1 MSDIKKTIVV
11 NKEFLSPKKN
21 KNIKNKTIKNKI
33 SVNPQVLKNKL
44 LKKIKHHKTIEQKS
58 SGKNDSIINQSTAE
72 DDMDE
77 FKKSFNFINNFA
89 TTSSS
94 SIGRPK
100 TLKKPINASRT
111 SPPVHLEIPIELE
124 IPEQNFVPQQNSK
137 PIDIIIPKVENGEL
151 PYGCLKGG
159 NKPTYRTW
167 NKTIKRDPSFLQ
179 EEKKSLPVTQKID
192 PLDKKNRIRKLH
204 QRLTSLEKEEKAEN
218 RKINKYNKKKTKR
231 TITKK
236 FTIGRSKNGGSIGI
250 LIKDRKTRKKIL
262 DAQKEM
268 KKKDINE
275 IKKYLYD
282 HGFIKVGSVAPTNV
296 LRQMYESS
304 MLTGDLTNV
313 QDGVLLENINNKE
326 EF

>member
-1 MSDIKKTIVV
+1 MSDSKKTIVV

-21 KNIKNKTIKNKI
+21 KNPKNKTIKNKI

-44 LKKIKHHKTIEQKS
+44 LKKIKHHKTIEQKAA
-58 SGKNDSIINQSTAE
+58 GKKEPIVNQSTAE

-89 TTSSS
+89 TGSSS
-94 SIGRPK
+94 SIGNPK
-100 TLKKPINASRT
+100 TLKKPIHASKS
-111 SPPVHLEIPIELE
+111 SPPVHLEMPVELE
-124 IPEQNFVPQQNSK
+124 IPEQTFIPSPNSETF
-137 PIDIIIPKVENGEL
+137 DIKIPKMESGEL

-167 NKTIKRDPSFLQ
+167 NKTIKRDPTFEQ
-179 EEKKSLPVTQKID
+179 EDKIIKYEKPKID
-192 PLDKKNRIRKLH
+192 PTDKKNRIKKLH
-204 QRLTSLEKEEKAEN
+204 ERLTSIEKMEN
-218 RKINKYNKKKTKR
+218 KKLNPVNKKKTKR

-250 LIKDRKTRKKIL
+250 LIKDRKTRKKII

-282 HGFIKVGSVAPTNV
+282 HGFIKVGSVAPSNV
-296 LRQMYESS
+296 LRQMYEST
-304 MLTGDLTNV
+304 MLTGDVTNV